1 MSGPRNPGAALA
13 SMLGSVIAEYQMF
26 SVERP
31 KIVAAEGFLSF
42 HRLYKFLILLLGYLF
57 LLVFWHQS
65 QNGRYALQIVEH
77 GVLRIDTRT
86 GEVTTP
92 FLKTQPSW

>member
-1 MSGPRNPGAALA
+1 
-13 SMLGSVIAEYQMF
+13 MLGSIIAEYHMF

-42 HRLYKFLILLLGYLF
+42 HKLYKFLVLLLGYLF
-57 LLVFWHQS
+57 LLVFSHQS
-65 QNGRYALQIVEH
+65 ENGRYALHDVEH

-92 FLKTQPSW
+92 YLKAQTSW